1 MRDKSEEVRQEKL
14 AIMNEQIKNG
24 TLVIRQMTD
33 EERALYPP
41 RETNGKRGRFRAPA
55 RARR

>member
-1 MRDKSEEVRQEKL
+1 MRDKSEEQRQEKL
-14 AIMNEQIKNG
+14 AIMREQVNNG

-41 RETNGKRGRFRAPA
+41 RAAPPKRGRLGAA